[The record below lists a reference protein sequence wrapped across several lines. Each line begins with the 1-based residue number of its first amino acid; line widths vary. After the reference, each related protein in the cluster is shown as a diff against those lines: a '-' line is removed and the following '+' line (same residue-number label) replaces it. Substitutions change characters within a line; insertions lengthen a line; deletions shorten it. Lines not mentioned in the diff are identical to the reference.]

1 MRTSILLIALIG
13 FLAFSPAGAH
23 ERDDRSDERDDRSDK
38 RDDRSDRDEGHKFAA
53 ECAVLEGTSRGLHSL
68 CVKYCRKTDQSNV
81 DLNDSKSVKRAAS
94 ALKTL
99 LKYNDRKRPYD
110 PEMPC
115 FKNTGPPDDGGGTG
129 GGGDTG
135 GGGAGGG
142 ETGGGGTTPP
152 DGGTGGGGTTPPA
165 SCKCWTGAEL
175 AAIDGVLPDA
185 GFPPV
190 VECTVV
196 VDATGT
202 TNQVME
208 GYDFGIIGVEGV
220 AWATVDP
227 IHNGCFFSRSGVPAM
242 NLSLEQ
248 PDAENCQAEIL
259 AQCAAI
265 GQ

>member
-23 ERDDRSDERDDRSDK
+23 ERDDRSDERDDRSDE
-38 RDDRSDRDEGHKFAA
+38 RDDRSDNGHKFAA

-81 DLNDSKSVKRAAS
+81 DLNDSHSVKRAAS

-129 GGGDTG
+129 GGD
-135 GGGAGGG
+135 
-142 ETGGGGTTPP
+142 
-152 DGGTGGGGTTPPA
+152 TGGGGTTPPA

-175 AAIDGVLPDA
+175 AAIDGVLPEVPGLTA
-185 GFPPV
+185 V
-190 VECTVV
+190 VECTAVV
-196 VDATGT
+196 GADGT
-202 TNQVME
+202 KNQVME
-208 GYDFGIIGVEGV
+208 GYDFGFGISVEGV
-220 AWATVDP
+220 AWANVDP

-242 NLSLEQ
+242 NLSLERA
-248 PDAENCQAEIL
+248 DAENCQAEIL

-265 GQ
+265 GQLP